1 LEESDIFFRM
11 MFFVINRGLVKS
23 LDVADEKK
31 QLFSN
36 MISQKKRQKN
46 CLQLAKFMRKFNTV
60 ACTLDLSAPSSHI
73 AAVFWLLVELT
84 EKWNR

>member
-1 LEESDIFFRM
+1 M
-11 MFFVINRGLVKS
+11 MFFVINRHLCKS
-23 LDVADEKK
+23 LDAGDEKK

-46 CLQLAKFMRKFNTV
+46 CLQLAKFMRKFNTI

-73 AAVFWLLVELT
+73 AIVLWSLVELI
-84 EKWNR
+84 